1 MGVEGRRDGE
11 MTGSRRVKF
20 ARDAVDAAIGLIEA
34 LPGSADRDRLLA
46 EARACHDAV
55 EGWHARAPT
64 PEQHEETMR
73 VILKLHQEASRL
85 GRTAT

>member
-1 MGVEGRRDGE
+1 
-11 MTGSRRVKF
+11 MTASTRVKF
-20 ARDAVDAAIGLIEA
+20 ARDAVDAAIGVIEA

-55 EGWHARAPT
+55 EGWRESAPS
-64 PEQHEETMR
+64 PEQHEDTMR